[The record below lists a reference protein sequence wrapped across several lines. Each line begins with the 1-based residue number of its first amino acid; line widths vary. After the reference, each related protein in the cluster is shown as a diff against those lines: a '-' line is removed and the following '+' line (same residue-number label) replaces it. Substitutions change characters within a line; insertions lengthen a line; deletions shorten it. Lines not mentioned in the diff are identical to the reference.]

1 MDNNKTLKV
10 FTVEWTASN
19 DDLTEL
25 KSGTTEVEGYTED
38 AIDRALVFY
47 ILKLERKGFQFHK
60 QHVSTR
66 LATEAEV
73 AEREARIERDR
84 IDSLMSN

>member
-1 MDNNKTLKV
+1 MSNTETLKV

-47 ILKLERKGFQFHK
+47 ILRLERKGFQFHK

-73 AEREARIERDR
+73 ADREARIERDR
-84 IDSLMSN
+84 LNHLLSN